1 MSDMLIPFGGA
12 WLALTPEQ
20 YQTALARGREL
31 VAEPVAEQGAH
42 VADEILDAE
51 GMQGRTNIPAS
62 WWLEQAR
69 KGEIPHLRAGKYV
82 RFELHRTL
90 EHLTSGGL
98 YTDRIAV
105 NRGIDDTKQQDT
117 RHRYRAATDSP
128 SGWNTRQRQS
138 TATLKAA
145 R

>member
-12 WLALTPEQ
+12 WLALTHEQ
-20 YQTALARGREL
+20 YRAALTRGREL
-31 VAEPVAEQGAH
+31 VPAAIAEQGAL
-42 VADEILDAE
+42 VVEEILDAE

-82 RFELHRTL
+82 RFELQKTL

-98 YTDRIAV
+98 YTATTAV
-105 NRGIDDTKQQDT
+105 NRGISLPDQQDT
-117 RHRYRAATDSP
+117 RHRYRAAT
-128 SGWNTRQRQS
+128 
-138 TATLKAA
+138 ALKAA